1 MYIYLLLLTDG
12 HINRDGDEGS
22 CRVRPPC
29 SRPECVQRALMHLR
43 QRCERKWNPGPEH
56 SGPSLRI
63 PFSFLFFLLYSI
75 RKRFVLRIKSGLL
88 CAGTRYY
95 ELRNHRRELV
105 KHKTE
110 LEGLGFRDVLG
121 KLTGK
126 NWASIPADEGT
137 TTKEAESID
146 FLFSSQWLTNRFHFT
161 DRRDQPPPSP
171 KRGVISVQLCA
182 PPPSFFINIF
192 RSEGVSRAI

>member
-63 PFSFLFFLLYSI
+63 PFFFFSFCFI
-75 RKRFVLRIKSGLL
+75 RSGNVLCCESSLDFYVLARVIMSCAIIDGSWWNIKQNSRDWVFAMCLESWRAKTGHRSQQMKEQQQKRRNRLTFCFHPNDSRIGSTSRI
-88 CAGTRYY
+88 AET
-95 ELRNHRRELV
+95 NHRRPP
-105 KHKTE
+105 
-110 LEGLGFRDVLG
+110 R
-121 KLTGK
+121 
-126 NWASIPADEGT
+126 
-137 TTKEAESID
+137 EA
-146 FLFSSQWLTNRFHFT
+146 W
-161 DRRDQPPPSP
+161 
-171 KRGVISVQLCA
+171 
-182 PPPSFFINIF
+182 
-192 RSEGVSRAI
+192 